1 MFIWLRILTPN
12 FRPYFTLIQTPGI
25 QIPWLTLIGT
35 VCCYLDKWYNSCKG
49 TYSSL
54 LSIWLRMC
62 KIRTQQIIT
71 IVLKTI
77 LKISRH
83 AENHVKSFNLCWNI
97 VFKMHYRF
105 QPFWNLV
112 FNMHYRFQNILKFSK
127 CFFKMFSTHFKHKN
141 SPMVWTMLKT
151 VLRTM
156 SNISKCFENH
166 IENLKAWVVLQ
177 KKAWCDHDVTFWK
190 HISQN

>member
-1 MFIWLRILTPN
+1 M
-12 FRPYFTLIQTPGI
+12 
-25 QIPWLTLIGT
+25 
-35 VCCYLDKWYNSCKG
+35 
-49 TYSSL
+49 
-54 LSIWLRMC
+54 
-62 KIRTQQIIT
+62 
-71 IVLKTI
+71 LKTI

-83 AENHVKSFNLCWNI
+83 AENHVKHFKECWNIVFKMHYGFQHILKFSFQHALQISEHSEISRHAENHVKHFKECWNI

-105 QPFWNLV
+105 QHVWNLV

-127 CFFKMFSTHFKHKN
+127 CFFKMSSRHFKHKN

-156 SNISKCFENH
+156 SNISKCVENH
-166 IENLKAWVVLQ
+166 IENFKAWVVLQ
-177 KKAWCDHDVTFWK
+177 KKPWRDRYVTFWK